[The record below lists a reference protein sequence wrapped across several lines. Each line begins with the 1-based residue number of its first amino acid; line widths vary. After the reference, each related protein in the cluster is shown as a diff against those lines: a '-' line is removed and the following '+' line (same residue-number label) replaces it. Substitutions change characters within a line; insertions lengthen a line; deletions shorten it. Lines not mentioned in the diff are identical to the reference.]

1 MSARSIGKFL
11 PTLKLRL
18 GTKAVICAVFL
29 IAVNTALVVGAAW
42 WSLTSE
48 FGDRA
53 LRDIEVNLR
62 TLSLAFAETN
72 SDAKITIKD
81 GNVAR
86 AEIARMPEFKDH
98 AIVDRAVGYTGGNAT
113 LFVYD
118 ETSNQFVRRTTNV
131 KKENGDRAVGTQL
144 APDHPA
150 QPVLR
155 RGEAYKGPAT
165 LFGKTFMTAYFPVSS
180 PAGKV
185 IGIIY
190 VGIPMAQ
197 FEMMLSH
204 SITNMAI
211 AAVIAALLVML
222 LTTLIVRR
230 VTKPLR
236 SVTESLTAIADGKTD
251 VEIDCHERTDEIG
264 EIARTVAVFKNNS
277 VERRRLRDE
286 QTAAAAASAEQR
298 KSELRGFVDE
308 FQTSVGGIIDKVMN
322 SSGEFERVARQLTD
336 TARTTADLSGKSAG
350 ASETAS
356 EHVRTAATASDELS
370 SSIAEITRRVQESN
384 GIAADAVKQAAA
396 TDQRINELSEA
407 GARIGDVVKLITSIA
422 EQTNLLALNATIE
435 AARAGDAGRGFA
447 VVAQEVKSLA
457 GQTAKATEEISSQI
471 GNMQLATEDSVV
483 AIKAIGQTIE
493 QISDIATSISAAVE
507 QQRGATHNIAQS
519 VRAAASGTADV
530 AANIRHAAQGADET
544 GETSSRMFASAQ
556 NLSSESL
563 HLKAE
568 VDKFL
573 DRVRAA

>member
-1 MSARSIGKFL
+1 MSLLSLGKLL
-11 PTLKLRL
+11 PSLKLRL
-18 GTKAVICAVFL
+18 GTKAVISAVLL
-29 IAVNTALVVGAAW
+29 IAVNTALVVGAAY
-42 WSLTSE
+42 WSLNSE

-62 TLSLAFAETN
+62 TLALSFAETYP
-72 SDAKITIKD
+72 DAKITLKD
-81 GNVAR
+81 GMVAK
-86 AEIARMPEFKDH
+86 AEAAKMPEFKDH
-98 AIVDRAVGYTGGNAT
+98 AIVDRSVGYVGGNAT

-118 ETSNQFVRRTTNV
+118 EASNQFVRRSTNV

-144 APDHPA
+144 APDHPG
-150 QPVLR
+150 QPILR

-165 LFGKTFMTAYFPVSS
+165 LFGKTFMTAYYPIANST
-180 PAGKV
+180 GKV
-185 IGIIY
+185 IGVLY

-197 FEMMLSH
+197 FETMLSH
-204 SITNMAI
+204 AIQNMAI
-211 AAVIAALLVML
+211 AAGIAALLVMM
-222 LTTLIVRR
+222 LTMLIVRR
-230 VTKPLR
+230 VTKPLT
-236 SVTESLTAIADGKTD
+236 SVTATLTAIANGNSD
-251 VEIDCHERTDEIG
+251 VEVGHHERMDEIG

-277 VERRRLRDE
+277 LERRRLRDE
-286 QTAAAAASAEQR
+286 QTAAASAAAEQR
-298 KSELRGFVDE
+298 KTELRGFVDE
-308 FQTSVGGIIDKVMN
+308 FQTSVGGILDKVLN
-322 SSGEFERVARQLTD
+322 SSGEFERVAKQLTE
-336 TARTTADLSGKSAG
+336 TARTTAGLSGQSAG

-356 EHVRTAATASDELS
+356 EHVRTAAVASDELS
-370 SSIAEITRRVQESN
+370 NSIAEITRRVQESN

-471 GNMQLATEDSVV
+471 GSMQLATEESVS

-493 QISDIATSISAAVE
+493 RISDIATSISAAVE
-507 QQRGATHNIAQS
+507 QQRGATANIAQS

-530 AANIRHAAQGADET
+530 AVNIRNAAQGAGET
-544 GETSSRMFASAQ
+544 GETSNRMFASAQ
-556 NLSSESL
+556 ALSGESL

-568 VDKFL
+568 VEKFL